1 VSCRLTGLPSR
12 ENSKWKSVGAV
23 LTAPAYEAVRGVAA
37 PEGLGVAAAAAGGGT
52 ADPVA
57 GGAILG
63 VATRVPSGVL
73 TSMPEPSVHQPHVVS
88 ESSKYVPDATFI
100 LTTFS

>member
-1 VSCRLTGLPSR
+1 
-12 ENSKWKSVGAV
+12 

-37 PEGLGVAAAAAGGGT
+37 PEGLGVAVAAAGGGA

-73 TSMPEPSVHQPHVVS
+73 TSIPEPSIRQPQ
-88 ESSKYVPDATFI
+88 TFPRAVN
-100 LTTFS
+100 TYQKRHSY

>member
-1 VSCRLTGLPSR
+1 LTGLPSS
-12 ENSKWKSVGAV
+12 ENSRWKSVGAV

-52 ADPVA
+52 ADPVP

-73 TSMPEPSVHQPHVVS
+73 TSIPEPSIRQSHVVS
-88 ESSKYVPDATFI
+88 RAVNTYQMRHSY
-100 LTTFS
+100 

>member
-1 VSCRLTGLPSR
+1 
-12 ENSKWKSVGAV
+12 

-37 PEGLGVAAAAAGGGT
+37 PEGLGVAAAGAGGGA
-52 ADPVA
+52 ADPLA

-73 TSMPEPSVHQPHVVS
+73 TSIPEPSARQPHTRS
-88 ESSKYVPDATFI
+88 ENMRHVPEATFI

>member
-1 VSCRLTGLPSR
+1 M
-12 ENSKWKSVGAV
+12 
-23 LTAPAYEAVRGVAA
+23 TAPAYEAVRGVAA
-37 PEGLGVAAAAAGGGT
+37 PEGLGEAAAAAAAAGGGG
-52 ADPVA
+52 AAAPLA

-73 TSMPEPSVHQPHVVS
+73 TSIPEPSARQPHVTS
-88 ESSKYVPDATFI
+88 ESKEYVPEATFI

>member
-1 VSCRLTGLPSR
+1 
-12 ENSKWKSVGAV
+12 
-23 LTAPAYEAVRGVAA
+23 VAA

-73 TSMPEPSVHQPHVVS
+73 TSIPEPSAHQQYTVTRAN
-88 ESSKYVPDATFI
+88 YVPEATFI